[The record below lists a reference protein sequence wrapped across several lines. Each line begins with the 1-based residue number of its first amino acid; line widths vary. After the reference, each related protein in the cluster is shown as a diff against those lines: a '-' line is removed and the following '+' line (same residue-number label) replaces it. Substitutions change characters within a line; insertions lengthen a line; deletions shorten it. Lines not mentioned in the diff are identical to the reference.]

1 MGRGDVTALEF
12 EIIGEGTLVSV
23 DVTHMY
29 NAGYAGRDQAAVK
42 HHIDEL
48 AELGVPAP
56 TTTPSLYPVSSYLA
70 RQGDRVEAQHERT
83 SGEAE
88 WGIVIVGPGEDDV
101 LLTVAC
107 DHTDRALEVH
117 GVAWSKNAGP
127 DVLGRRAWRLS
138 SLADRADDLRL
149 RAWVGAERTL
159 IQDGRVGELLSP
171 QYWLDVL
178 AERGERE
185 EGVALI
191 SGTIPMIAGVDQF
204 SDRWEVELLDESTG
218 ESSVVRYDVDR
229 MPTPIG

>member
-1 MGRGDVTALEF
+1 MTALEF
-12 EIIGEGTLVSV
+12 EIIGEDTLVSV
-23 DVTHMY
+23 DVQHLY
-29 NAGYAGRDQAAVK
+29 NAGYAGRDQAAVR
-42 HHIDEL
+42 HHIEEL

-56 TTTPSLYPVSSYLA
+56 TVTPSLYPVSPYLA
-70 RQGDRVEAQHERT
+70 RQSDLVQAQHERT

-88 WGIVIVGPGEDDV
+88 WGIVIAGPTEDDV

-127 DVLGRRAWRLS
+127 DVFGRRAWRLS
-138 SLADRADDLRL
+138 SLGDRADGLRL
-149 RAWVGAERTL
+149 RAWVGAERIL

-171 QYWLDVL
+171 GYWLDVL
-178 AERGERE
+178 AERGERQ

-204 SDRWEVELLDESTG
+204 TDRWEVELLDESTG
-218 ESSVVRYDVDR
+218 ESSVVRYAVDR
-229 MPTPIG
+229 MPVPIG

>member
-1 MGRGDVTALEF
+1 MSILEF
-12 EIIGEGTLVSV
+12 EIIGEDTLVTV
-23 DVTHMY
+23 DVQHLY
-29 NAGYAGRDQAAVK
+29 NAGYAGRDQAAVR

-56 TTTPSLYPVSSYLA
+56 TTIPSLYPVSSYLA
-70 RQGDRVEAQHERT
+70 RQGDLVEAQHERT

-88 WGIVIVGPGEDDV
+88 WGIVIAGPAADDV

-138 SLADRADDLRL
+138 SLGGRADDLRL
-149 RAWVGAERTL
+149 RAWVGTERTL

-178 AERGERE
+178 AERGERQA
-185 EGVALI
+185 GVALI

-204 SDRWEVELLDESTG
+204 TDRWEVELLDETTG
-218 ESSVVRYDVDR
+218 ESSVVRYDVER